1 MIQSILGYFDFN
13 RSQEVDMESIVPFM
27 IWALF
32 CFPVGYLTPNF
43 IKDQTWQ
50 IILVVLLPIFGSF
63 FIGASFYIIFES
75 SGPSFKLFDFYGY
88 FIYSMMFL
96 YYGLLAGVPS
106 SVTGY
111 LFRITIL
118 RKRRNTQAY

>member
-1 MIQSILGYFDFN
+1 
-13 RSQEVDMESIVPFM
+13 MESIVPFM

-50 IILVVLLPIFGSF
+50 IKLVVLLPIFGSF

-106 SVTGY
+106 SCNRVFVQDYHSAKKKKHSG
-111 LFRITIL
+111 IL
-118 RKRRNTQAY
+118 IRQ